1 MRKWVAAVIVVGLM
15 LAIPLGVIAATT
27 RVGSKLERQRA
38 VSRTGTVA
46 TSSQDWRT
54 IRAMHKLICSI
65 GEVSA
70 AATVDVT
77 GAPVQIRI
85 LQDSGPTMDPGR
97 ARFNPGAGTTTFAYN
112 AVNNTGT
119 FEGLDDHAFELQWRS
134 PTGNRVELHS
144 ASMNL
149 LFERGDCT
157 L

>member
-1 MRKWVAAVIVVGLM
+1 MRKWLAAAIVVGLM

-27 RVGSKLERQRA
+27 QVGSKLERQRA
-38 VSRTGTVA
+38 VARSGSVS
-46 TSSQDWRT
+46 TSSQEWR
-54 IRAMHKLICSI
+54 RVRGMGKLICSI

-70 AATVDVT
+70 AATIDVT

-97 ARFNPGAGTTTFAYN
+97 ARFNPGDGTTTFAYN

-119 FEGLDDHAFELQWRS
+119 FEGLDDHFFELQWRS